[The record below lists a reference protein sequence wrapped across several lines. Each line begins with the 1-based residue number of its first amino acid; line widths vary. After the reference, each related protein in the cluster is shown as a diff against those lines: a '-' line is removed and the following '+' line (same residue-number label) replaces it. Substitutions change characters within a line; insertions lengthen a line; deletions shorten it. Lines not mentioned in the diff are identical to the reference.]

1 MKEIMAI
8 IRMNMV
14 GKTKDALSKAGF
26 PAFTCRQ
33 VLGRGKNSVKFSMFT
48 ESIGDGIQDKSSIEQ
63 LSENYRLIPK
73 RMFVVAVKDED
84 VKKAIEIFMNINH
97 TGNPGDGKIF
107 VMPILDVLRI
117 RTGEQNE
124 FAI

>member
-26 PAFTCRQ
+26 PAFTCRK
-33 VLGRGKNSVKFSMFT
+33 VLGRGKGNVKFSMFS
-48 ESIGDGIQDKSSIEQ
+48 EVNSDGIQDKELIEQ
-63 LSENYRLIPK
+63 LSESHRLIPK
-73 RMFVVAVKDED
+73 RMFEVVVKDED
-84 VKKAIEIFMNINH
+84 VKDVIQVFMDINH

-107 VMPILDVLRI
+107 VIDVIDAVRV
-117 RTGEQNE
+117 RTGEQKDA
-124 FAI
+124 AI